1 MMELVDAIQKF
12 KSDLVAV
19 KADGKSNIAIENLE
33 KYLEFLLAD
42 ASQSLEHRK
51 MIHQS
56 QLAEYSATIAMG
68 VESFRAVMD
77 AGKEAI
83 NAAIIINGGAVI
95 ALMAFVGNSAAK
107 YGHQI
112 VAFAAIPLL
121 LFGIG
126 VFCGGVAF
134 GTRYVSQ
141 FLYARPQNKNL
152 VRLGHVFNGVSWI
165 VTTGSFIIFAIGV
178 FVGYLGLMRF

>member
-1 MMELVDAIQKF
+1 MA
-12 KSDLVAV
+12 
-19 KADGKSNIAIENLE
+19 
-33 KYLEFLLAD
+33 
-42 ASQSLEHRK
+42 
-51 MIHQS
+51 
-56 QLAEYSATIAMG
+56 
-68 VESFRAVMD
+68 

-95 ALMAFVGNSAAK
+95 ALMAFVGNSAAR

-112 VAFAAIPLL
+112 VNLAATPLL

-141 FLYARPQNKNL
+141 FLYARPQNKKL
-152 VRLGHVFNGVSWI
+152 VMLGHVFNGVSWI
-165 VTTGSFIIFAIGV
+165 VTTGSFVIFAVGV
-178 FVGYLGLMRF
+178 FIAYLGLIRF